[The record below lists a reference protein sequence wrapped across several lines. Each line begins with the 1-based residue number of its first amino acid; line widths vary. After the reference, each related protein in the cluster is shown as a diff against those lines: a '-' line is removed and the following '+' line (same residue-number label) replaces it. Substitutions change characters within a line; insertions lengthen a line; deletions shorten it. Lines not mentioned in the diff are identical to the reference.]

1 MSTGFKDQIAADLQK
16 AKQVGGTKVEKI
28 RKIFQDALSQTVTEL
43 KDGSIEIRTIA
54 KDSKTTIF
62 DTLKEPQSRP
72 SNPTPV
78 EIKIMSMDE
87 SNTTEVTPMEN
98 TNQTN
103 PSEPIS
109 KPIVETIV
117 EPIVE
122 STGEINVDSM
132 VAPTTE
138 LAIASTATSNPVAS
152 STIVEVQPTV
162 QPEAEAPSTS
172 RAETTAQQL
181 VETLKV
187 LLDRAMNQFKQQEI
201 YADIQQQMAKLKE
214 QLEGLDDNLT
224 SRYGDRYTHIKQD
237 LQQDAQKAKA
247 WYERTRT
254 NAAESG
260 SYWVDEKQA
269 DLDAKAGETGA
280 TIAQKEEKIKQL
292 LKELWHTIRQ

>member
-62 DTLKEPQSRP
+62 DTLKEPQSQP
-72 SNPTPV
+72 SNPIPV

-103 PSEPIS
+103 PSEPI
-109 KPIVETIV
+109 VQ
-117 EPIVE
+117 
-122 STGEINVDSM
+122 STGEVNVDSM

-138 LAIASTATSNPVAS
+138 PAIASTAGSNPVAS

-269 DLDAKAGETGA
+269 ELDAKAGETGA